1 MGNNLTPFT
10 KLNSRSVKYLYGKTE
25 LRNQYLYTETEKGFS
40 KTLRF
45 SNTERRKIYK
55 SEYIKMLK
63 FS

>member
-1 MGNNLTPFT
+1 ME
-10 KLNSRSVKYLYGKTE
+10 KLNLEICWSKNRSE
-25 LRNQYLYTETEKGFS
+25 YLYTETEKGFS

-63 FS
+63 FSVDNNHN